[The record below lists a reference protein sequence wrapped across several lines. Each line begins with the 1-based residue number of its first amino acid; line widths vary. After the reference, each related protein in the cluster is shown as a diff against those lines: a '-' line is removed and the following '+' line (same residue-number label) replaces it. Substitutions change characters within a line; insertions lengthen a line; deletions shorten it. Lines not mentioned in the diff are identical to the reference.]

1 MTGIIITS
9 IFLGIGLAMDAFA
22 ASLAN
27 GINESKMKFK
37 KILLIA
43 FMFALFQALM
53 PFIGYLVGSAILTKI
68 EWIIPWVA
76 LILLGYV
83 GGKMIYDGIKNKDNG
98 CEKKKKLTFLVLL
111 VQAIATSIDALSV
124 GFTISDYL
132 LKEAIVSV
140 CIIAGVTFIICLGG
154 VFFGISI
161 TSKLGSNCNC
171 EKSENIS
178 CKAEIFGGIILVII
192 GLEIFISNMFF

>member
-53 PFIGYLVGSAILTKI
+53 PFIGYLVGSAI
-68 EWIIPWVA
+68 
-76 LILLGYV
+76 
-83 GGKMIYDGIKNKDNG
+83 
-98 CEKKKKLTFLVLL
+98 
-111 VQAIATSIDALSV
+111 
-124 GFTISDYL
+124 
-132 LKEAIVSV
+132 
-140 CIIAGVTFIICLGG
+140 
-154 VFFGISI
+154 
-161 TSKLGSNCNC
+161 
-171 EKSENIS
+171 
-178 CKAEIFGGIILVII
+178 
-192 GLEIFISNMFF
+192 

>member
-98 CEKKKKLTFLVLL
+98 CEEKKKLTFLVLL
-111 VQAIATSIDALSV
+111 VQAIATSIDALSA

-154 VFFGISI
+154 VFLGISI
-161 TSKLGSNCNC
+161 TSKLGLNCNC
-171 EKSENIS
+171 KKSEKIS